1 MTSRPSFDSRLKY
14 KHLTTLLQFSGA
26 IVGSTPWASFPTVA
40 HWIMRQNH
48 LSFCNTTSL
57 ALSHRMGRW
66 LFKDPPSG
74 GGRSERHIPIGKPLL
89 LVVKSH
95 IPTPRAS
102 THAPFPYH
110 FPPRPPPSH
119 LLCSGIS
126 PFPFEEARLFTL
138 LATHAFVSRDASEKQ
153 GSRDGEGE
161 RWERSQMIHKILFC
175 HLKIA
180 LLGQRLTS
188 T

>member
-1 MTSRPSFDSRLKY
+1 MTSRPSFDSRIKY

-74 GGRSERHIPIGKPLL
+74 GGRSERHIPVGKPLL

-102 THAPFPYH
+102 THTPFPYH
-110 FPPRPPPSH
+110 FPPPPPRPPSAFWYFTIPLWRGTVVRTASNTR
-119 LLCSGIS
+119 LRLQRYEREAGRQGWRGGKMR
-126 PFPFEEARLFTL
+126 EE
-138 LATHAFVSRDASEKQ
+138 SNDP
-153 GSRDGEGE
+153 
-161 RWERSQMIHKILFC
+161 
-175 HLKIA
+175 
-180 LLGQRLTS
+180 
-188 T
+188 